1 MFKITIPTNKSY
13 TGVVAGV
20 AFVNGEAETDDN
32 WKADWF
38 KENNYKVEEKDQEE
52 KGQEKD
58 KEEEKNQE
66 EGKEEKENKKK
77 K

>member
-1 MFKITIPTNKSY
+1 MYKITIPTNKSY

-20 AFVNGEAETDDN
+20 AFVNGEAKTDDN

-38 KENNYKVEEKDQEE
+38 KENKYKVEE
-52 KGQEKD
+52 EKD
-58 KEEEKNQE
+58 QE